1 MRILLDAR
9 FMDNSS
15 TTSSVYARAFI
26 ENLAAVDTHNEYLVV
41 VRPNQQRERLALG
54 PNFEMVSYRPH
65 PLSFRS
71 LLGFHRLLNDV
82 HADLVHFLSPIVP
95 LFYRGPSVVTIHD
108 LRALSETEES
118 RHQPFLARSARR
130 LFVKMIYPAA
140 FRRSLW
146 ILCSSSMVRH
156 DLLRTFPQL
165 AAKLIVV
172 LPGLS
177 PDAALEIPAPQ
188 IEAIRAKCEITKP
201 YLFSS
206 VPGHPTRS
214 LVPLVRA
221 FANAVSD
228 VSSGL
233 PDCQLVISA
242 AGDNSLRDVRR
253 AVAASRIGDR
263 IMLLEGLE
271 REEERA
277 LLAGALAYVFPAR
290 QEGAGL
296 SLLEA
301 MAQGIP
307 IVAAGDGALPEICG
321 QAALYV
327 DPDNVSEFAK
337 GLIRC
342 ASDDELRARQAQAG
356 RELARKRDWTESTRF
371 VREIYQDLF

>member
-54 PNFEMVSYRPH
+54 SNFEMVSYRPH
-65 PLSFRS
+65 PLSTRS
-71 LLGFHRLLNDV
+71 LFGFHRLLNDI
-82 HADLVHFLSPIVP
+82 HADLVHFLSPVIP
-95 LFYRGPSVVTIHD
+95 HFYRGPSVVTLHD
-108 LRALSETEES
+108 MRALSETDET
-118 RHQPFLARSARR
+118 RRQPFLARSSRLLFARM
-130 LFVKMIYPAA
+130 VYPAA
-140 FRRSLW
+140 FRKALW
-146 ILCSSSMVRH
+146 ILCSSSAVRH
-156 DLLRTFPQL
+156 DLLRAFPQL

-177 PDAALEIPAPQ
+177 PEASVEVPAAQ
-188 IEAIRAKCEITKP
+188 IEAIRAKCEITTP
-201 YLFSS
+201 YILSS

-221 FANAVSD
+221 FANAVATVD
-228 VSSGL
+228 SGL
-233 PDCQLVISA
+233 PECQLVLSA
-242 AGDNSLRDVRR
+242 AGDNNLRDVRR
-253 AVAASRIGDR
+253 AIAASRVGER

-307 IVAAGDGALPEICG
+307 IVAARDGALPEICG
-321 QAALYV
+321 DAALYV
-327 DPDNVSEFAK
+327 DPDNVVDFAG
-337 GLIRC
+337 GLVRVTT
-342 ASDDELRARQAQAG
+342 DQEMRQRQMVAG
-356 RELARKRDWTESTRF
+356 RDLARKRDWAESTRF